1 MTLVM
6 EVWTSMTWV
15 HRAHQAGSCASPAN
29 SEPADLLAGLL
40 AELAQVP
47 ALQAGLPARRAGSSP
62 ASRSTC
68 SLSGY
73 QLSKKVYL
81 LAELVA
87 AQHLLAEL
95 VAAQQAGL
103 TARRAGTSSASR
115 STCSPSCSTCS
126 LGWYQPSKRVYL
138 LAELVPAQQAGQP
151 ACRAGT
157 CTSPASRSACLRS
170 RQAGQ
175 PARGVGKQAD
185 LLAGRCSGGVN
196 TPPEHLWRC
205 KHTSRAPL
213 EV

>member
-1 MTLVM
+1 MSSRQC
-6 EVWTSMTWV
+6 VWVQLDDLGHGGVQTWV
-15 HRAHQAGSCASPAN
+15 HRAHQAGTCASPAN

-40 AELAQVP
+40 AKLAQVP

-68 SLSGY
+68 SSSGY
-73 QLSKKVYL
+73 QLSKQVY
-81 LAELVA
+81 
-87 AQHLLAEL
+87 LLAEL

-103 TARRAGTSSASR
+103 PARRAGTSSASR

-151 ACRAGT
+151 ARRAGT

-170 RQAGQ
+170 RQAG
-175 PARGVGKQAD
+175 
-185 LLAGRCSGGVN
+185 
-196 TPPEHLWRC
+196 
-205 KHTSRAPL
+205 
-213 EV
+213 

>member
-1 MTLVM
+1 MSSRQC
-6 EVWTSMTWV
+6 VWVQLDDLGHGGVNTSLTWV
-15 HRAHQAGSCASPAN
+15 HRAHQAGTCASPSN
-29 SEPADLLAGLL
+29 SEPADLLA
-40 AELAQVP
+40 ELAPVP
-47 ALQAGLPARRAGSSP
+47 ALQASLPARRAGSSP

-68 SLSGY
+68 SSSGY
-73 QLSKKVYL
+73 QLSKQVY
-81 LAELVA
+81 
-87 AQHLLAEL
+87 LLAEL

-103 TARRAGTSSASR
+103 PARRAGTSSASR

-151 ACRAGT
+151 ARRAGT

-175 PARGVGKQAD
+175 PARA
-185 LLAGRCSGGVN
+185 
-196 TPPEHLWRC
+196 PEHLWRC